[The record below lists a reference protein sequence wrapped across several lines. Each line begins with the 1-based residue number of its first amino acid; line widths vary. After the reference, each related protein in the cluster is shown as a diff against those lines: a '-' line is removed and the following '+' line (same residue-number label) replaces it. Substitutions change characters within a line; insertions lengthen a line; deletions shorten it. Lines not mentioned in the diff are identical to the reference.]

1 MKRIILS
8 LILLLFVLNLFSQ
21 PQTNSNYSRDHYLVK
36 SKNQKKVATILLAGG
51 AASILTGALIPKGE
65 SEGGFNPFYKN
76 DGIKFTF
83 VGIGTLSMLAS
94 IPFYIASSKNKRR
107 ANAAKLSFNNQK
119 VIFIQQNT
127 FVLKTQPTLTLSYKF
142 PG

>member
-21 PQTNSNYSRDHYLVK
+21 QQTNSNVSRDHYLRK

-51 AASILTGALIPKGE
+51 AASILTGALISKGE
-65 SEGGFNPFYKN
+65 PGFIFNEN
-76 DGIKFTF
+76 DGIKMTF
-83 VGIGTLSMLAS
+83 VGIGTLSMLTS

-107 ANAAKLSFNNQK
+107 ANAATLSFTNQK
-119 VIFIQQNT
+119 VIFPQQNT

-142 PG
+142 PY